1 VKSERR
7 VGERLYQALTHLYPR
22 EFRDDHDVDLLEVFR
37 FARDARLERVGRL
50 GFGFWGFMLR
60 DVVTSAWREWRR
72 PLRPDGTR
80 RVRRETGG
88 EMMRGWIDDIVYAAR
103 RLIRSPGFTATAL
116 TILVLGIGVN
126 STAYGVINALL
137 LQPPPF
143 EQPDRLVNVLQDGD
157 GGEPSSTSYPAY
169 LDMTRTPDVFSGV
182 SAYYADQAFMQQGDG
197 LVSLL
202 VEYATASYMDVIGLR
217 PSRGRWFDEAADDP
231 NGPPHAVLTHA
242 MWRDRMAEDPDVI
255 GQTLRLGGG
264 AVTVIGVGPPEFNGG
279 QGPGAVD
286 LWLSISAMAPTGG
299 RAGSLT
305 RRQDHPFTIRAR
317 LADGVPI
324 EDAQQSM
331 NRLAADLATTYPTL
345 NEGRDI
351 TVLSVL
357 ENRISPSEDAELI
370 PAAIFS
376 MLVVLLVLVIGT
388 LNLANLLLVRSTT
401 RAREIAVRLALG
413 AGRARVIRVVL
424 AEAMVLSAL
433 GGAGGLA
440 LTFLAVDRMRNARF
454 DFSLP
459 ILVDLKLD
467 ASVLLFTLSVSVL
480 TGLVFGLV
488 PALRATRRDVNAS
501 LRDEPATGLGARRRM
516 GLTGALVAS
525 QVAVSLLLLAIAGLF
540 IENLMRARGADPGFA
555 WENTAFVQL
564 NATPLD
570 LDGEATLLL
579 LDQVEERLTA
589 LPGVGRVTRSLML
602 PGTQFGS
609 TTMLLGAGAGGV
621 DRPTEVA
628 WNYVSTNFF
637 GVMNVPLL
645 HGRTFQEDESQG
657 VAIVSEAFGRTYW
670 GRSDVVGESY
680 RPEAAPDS
688 PVEIIGVVGSTTIR
702 SLSEAPT
709 PSVYFPLTFA
719 SARMNILFEMEGPS
733 SIALASARAAV
744 VELDPRIMILDA
756 ATMGEHLGDTL
767 QRERMLGGV
776 MAGLGALALMLAM
789 LGIYGVVSFA
799 VSRRRHE
806 VGIRIALGAGSESV
820 VRLFVRDV
828 AMVVLAGSAVGLA
841 LSLAAG
847 RAIGQLFTGSGGS
860 PASTVA
866 VAALLLVT
874 SLIATVVPAMRATR
888 TDPTDALRRE

>member
-1 VKSERR
+1 
-7 VGERLYQALTHLYPR
+7 
-22 EFRDDHDVDLLEVFR
+22 
-37 FARDARLERVGRL
+37 
-50 GFGFWGFMLR
+50 
-60 DVVTSAWREWRR
+60 
-72 PLRPDGTR
+72 
-80 RVRRETGG
+80 
-88 EMMRGWIDDIVYAAR
+88 MRGIIDDIVYAGR
-103 RLIRSPGFTATAL
+103 RLIRSPGFTTTAL
-116 TILVLGIGVN
+116 TILILGIGVN
-126 STAYGVINALL
+126 STAYSVVNALL

-143 EQPDRLVNVLQDGD
+143 EQPDRLVNILQDGD
-157 GGEPSSTSYPAY
+157 GGEPNSTSYQAY

-202 VEYATASYMDVIGLR
+202 VEYATASYMDVIGLT

-231 NGPPHAVLTHA
+231 NGQPQAVVTHA

-264 AVTVIGVGPPEFNGG
+264 AVTVIGIGPPEFNGG

-286 LWLSISAMAPTGG
+286 LWLSVSAMAATGG
-299 RAGSLT
+299 RVGSLT
-305 RRQDHPFTIRAR
+305 RREDHPFTVRAR

-324 EDAQQSM
+324 EDARLSM
-331 NRLAADLATTYPTL
+331 DRLAEELARTYPTL

-357 ENRISPSEDAELI
+357 ENRISPSADAELV
-370 PAAIFS
+370 PAAIFA

-388 LNLANLLLVRSTT
+388 LNLANLLLVRSSA

-413 AGRARVIRVVL
+413 AGRGRVIRVVL
-424 AEAMVLSAL
+424 AEAFVLSAI

-440 LTFLAVDRMRNARF
+440 LTVLVVSMVRNARF
-454 DFSLP
+454 DFNLP

-467 ASVLLFTLSVSVL
+467 TSVVLFTIAVSVL
-480 TGLVFGLV
+480 TGLVFGLL

-501 LRDEPATGLGARRRM
+501 LRDDPAGGLGARRRM
-516 GLTGALVAS
+516 GLTGVLVAG
-525 QVAVSLLLLAIAGLF
+525 QVAVSLLLLAIAGIF
-540 IENLMRARGADPGFA
+540 IENLVRAEGADPGFD

-579 LDQVEERLTA
+579 LEQLEERLVA
-589 LPGVGRVTRSLML
+589 LPGVGRVSQALTL
-602 PGTQFGS
+602 PGAQFGS
-609 TTMLLGAGAGGV
+609 TTMLLGAGTGGV

-628 WNYVSTNFF
+628 WNYVAANFF
-637 GVMNVPLL
+637 EVMGVPLL
-645 HGRTFQEDESQG
+645 HGRTFEEDEARG
-657 VAIVSEAFGRTYW
+657 VAIVSEAFGETYW

-680 RPEAAPDS
+680 RPESAPES
-688 PVEIIGVVGSTTIR
+688 PVEIIGVVGSTTIQ

-719 SARMNILFEMEGPS
+719 SARTNLLFEVDGPS
-733 SIALASARAAV
+733 AIALGSARAAV
-744 VELDPRIMILDA
+744 TELDPRIMILDA
-756 ATMGEHLGDTL
+756 ATMGDHLGDTL
-767 QRERMLGGV
+767 QRERMLGALL
-776 MAGLGALALMLAM
+776 AGLGALALMLAM

-820 VRLFVRDV
+820 VRLFLRDV
-828 AMVVLAGSAVGLA
+828 AMVVLAGSVVGLA

-847 RAIGQLFTGSGGS
+847 RVIGQVFTGSGGS
-860 PASTVA
+860 PLSTAA
-866 VAALLLVT
+866 VAALLLLT
-874 SLIATVVPAMRATR
+874 SMVATVVPAMRAAH
-888 TDPTDALRRE
+888 TDPTNSLRRE

>member
-1 VKSERR
+1 VTSDGRP
-7 VGERLYQALTHLYPR
+7 GERFYRALTYLYPR
-22 EFRDDHDVDLLEVFR
+22 AFREDYETDLVEVFR
-37 FARDARLERVGRL
+37 FALDTRLERTGRL
-50 GFGFWGFMLR
+50 GVGFWGFLIR

-72 PLRPDGTR
+72 PLRSNGTR
-80 RVRRETGG
+80 EVRREWGG
-88 EMMRGWIDDIVYAAR
+88 DMMRGWIDDIVYAGR
-103 RLIRSPGFTATAL
+103 RLVRSPGFTATAL
-116 TILVLGIGVN
+116 TILILGIGVN
-126 STAYGVINALL
+126 STAYGVVNALL

-143 EQPDRLVNVLQDGD
+143 EQPERLVNILQDGD
-157 GGEPSSTSYPAY
+157 GGEPNSTSYPAY
-169 LDMTRTPDVFSGV
+169 QDMTRTPDVFSGV

-202 VEYATASYMDVIGLR
+202 VEYATASYMDVIGLQA
-217 PSRGRWFDEAADDP
+217 SRGRWFDEAADDP
-231 NGPPHAVLTHA
+231 NGPPHAVLTYA

-255 GQTLRLGGG
+255 GQTIRLGGS
-264 AVTVIGVGPPEFNGG
+264 AVTVNGVGPPEFNGG

-286 LWLSISAMAPTGG
+286 LWLSISAMGPTGG

-305 RRQDHPFTIRAR
+305 RREDHPFTIRAR

-331 NRLAADLATTYPTL
+331 TRLAEDLARTYPTL
-345 NEGRDI
+345 NEGRGI

-357 ENRISPSEDAELI
+357 ENRISPSADAEMI
-370 PAAIFS
+370 PAAIFA
-376 MLVVLLVLVIGT
+376 MVVVLLVLVIGT

-424 AEAMVLSAL
+424 AEAFVLSAI

-440 LTFLAVDRMRNARF
+440 LTYLAVAVMRNARF

-467 ASVLLFTLSVSVL
+467 ASVVLFTVAVSVL

-501 LRDEPATGLGARRRM
+501 LRVEPNAGLGARRKM
-516 GLTGALVAS
+516 GLTGALVAG
-525 QVAVSLLLLAIAGLF
+525 QVAVSLLLLAISGLF
-540 IENLMRARGADPGFA
+540 IENLMKARGADPGFG
-555 WENTAFVQL
+555 WESTAFVQL

-579 LDQVEERLTA
+579 LDQLDERLTA

-609 TTMLLGAGAGGV
+609 TTMLLGAGTGGV

-628 WNYVSTNFF
+628 WNYVAANFF
-637 GVMNVPLL
+637 DVMDVPLL
-645 HGRTFQEDESQG
+645 HGRTFEEDEPQG
-657 VAIVSEAFGRTYW
+657 VAVVSEAFGRTYW

-680 RPEAAPDS
+680 RSEATPES

-702 SLSEAPT
+702 SLSESPT
-709 PSVYFPLTFA
+709 PSVYFPLNFA
-719 SARMNILFEMEGPS
+719 TARTNVLFEVEGPPATALGSARS
-733 SIALASARAAV
+733 AV
-744 VELDPRIMILDA
+744 VELDPRIMILDG

-828 AMVVLAGSAVGLA
+828 ATVVLAGSVVGLA
-841 LSLAAG
+841 LSVAAG
-847 RAIGQLFTGSGGS
+847 QAIGQVFTGAGAS
-860 PASTVA
+860 PLSTAA

-874 SLIATVVPAMRATR
+874 SLVATVVPALRATH
-888 TDPTDALRRE
+888 TDPTDALRRD